1 VCFAVDVSLLVGD
14 WLVGVLVAMNDLH
27 DLVVWICMI
36 RVNLRVFVCV
46 LCLDLAKEPKFG
58 NHSLKQKM
66 DLYSAIS
73 CEQIRGNDKM
83 GCSTHDFWSTVSK
96 TIRPVLSDWCL
107 SCPVCLSVTSVYC
120 GQTIEWIKMPLG
132 TKVGLGPGHIVLD
145 GDPAPHH
152 TPTFWPMSIVAKQSP
167 ISATAELL

>member
-1 VCFAVDVSLLVGD
+1 
-14 WLVGVLVAMNDLH
+14 
-27 DLVVWICMI
+27 MI
-36 RVNLRVFVCV
+36 RVNLRVFACV
-46 LCLDLAKEPKFG
+46 LCLDLAKEPNFG

-73 CEQIRGNDKM
+73 PEQIRGNDKIS
-83 GCSTHDFWSTVSK
+83 CSTHDFWATVSK
-96 TIRPVLSDWCL
+96 TIRPMLSDR
-107 SCPVCLSVTSVYC
+107 CLSVTSVYC

-132 TKVGLGPGHIVLD
+132 MEVCLGPDHIVLD
-145 GDPAPHH
+145 GDPAPHP